1 MEIGVLWS
9 QKRRCMSLYRQCQ
22 KHIYLSFLSVY
33 RDNARNTTP
42 ILIFSYNEAVCL
54 WCQAKFGVPWGMGP
68 CWVHENA
75 SLQGILNHRH
85 SFTSNI
91 PRDVLK
97 LSNLMLLRFLHV
109 WVGGLWLLKLETGVL
124 SAENAFCSLLK
135 RGSRKFMFNC
145 SCRHLSI
152 SSHFSRKGL
161 SAVIITYCR
170 ASMCCSINTISYLT
184 HSYLSPLL

>member
-1 MEIGVLWS
+1 
-9 QKRRCMSLYRQCQ
+9 
-22 KHIYLSFLSVY
+22 
-33 RDNARNTTP
+33 
-42 ILIFSYNEAVCL
+42 
-54 WCQAKFGVPWGMGP
+54 MGT

-91 PRDVLK
+91 PHDVLN
-97 LSNLMLLRFLHV
+97 LSDLMMLRFLHV

-124 SAENAFCSLLK
+124 SAENEFCSLLK

-145 SCRHLSI
+145 SCRHMSI
-152 SSHFSRKGL
+152 SSHISRKGL

-170 ASMCCSINTISYLT
+170 TSMFCSMNTISYLI
-184 HSYLSPLL
+184 HSYLSPLLWHIIEADCICSCKVSTRIKLFWQLLDKFWMLSISPSPQE

>member
-1 MEIGVLWS
+1 
-9 QKRRCMSLYRQCQ
+9 
-22 KHIYLSFLSVY
+22 
-33 RDNARNTTP
+33 
-42 ILIFSYNEAVCL
+42 
-54 WCQAKFGVPWGMGP
+54 MGT
-68 CWVHENA
+68 CWFHENA

-91 PRDVLK
+91 PHDVLNF
-97 LSNLMLLRFLHV
+97 SDLMMLRFLRV

-161 SAVIITYCR
+161 SAVIIAYCR
-170 ASMCCSINTISYLT
+170 TSMCCSINTISYLI